1 MPPRVPTLILFKDET
16 SKNNFDT
23 LFKTQTQKMTP
34 HSKEKQNLRI

>member
-1 MPPRVPTLILFKDET
+1 MLPRVLILTLFKDET

-23 LFKTQTQKMTP
+23 LFKAQTQKMTP